1 MSSVL
6 TAVLKATLGLLV
18 NKGRDKAAAKLREG
32 EVTDQKFRNL
42 IVREIDDI
50 KSKLDGLARKDIL
63 ASVSFFKE
71 GIVILYEVFE
81 KAKHDKKFAITAKV
95 TAAADK
101 NLDVSLES
109 SATGIKTVSLAESL
123 KNLRLDDLDEITREL
138 LSDAKGRFKEARRKA
153 TEAFGNEALDTS
165 DRILAM
171 VIRVMATILEKVDN
185 PVNSLPACRV
195 CLEELHAL
203 PAVQKSITVEL
214 TAGFKSW
221 FNKDER
227 KKIVTAVCN
236 MNHVIYEVTQMVD
249 SSIKEAVFMWP
260 YIDTGTETFEPL
272 RDARVCRILGAQD
285 VDYKFQA
292 QTFGQKGAEEHK
304 LTKVGG
310 ITTNSKEEF
319 IIGDN
324 SGGSPNIKV
333 FDSNGRFL
341 YSLSLFCC
349 TTYKSTHV
357 WEVKDVATD
366 QDDSIYV
373 LTDLLNKRRDGFDDF
388 IRSGVC
394 VLDKDNCQRQC
405 FYLRDRF
412 RGFALTVEESSKRVF
427 VANAIWS
434 SDGKNNGLDVY
445 ENNGAFVCNFDM
457 EGDLPTTL
465 DITSDNDGRVLML
478 GEEYVQAFNVHGV
491 LLYKWSKVAKHTPPE
506 TSVGFDQKFY
516 SAGEHIIIVTF
527 YIILKDKV
535 QHCFVS
541 IYTKEGEFLYSIHL
555 NLPVRVSIRITGIT
569 LTAKGRIAMA
579 YVTDDNQGT
588 ILLL

>member
-18 NKGRDKAAAKLREG
+18 KKGRDKAAAKLREG
-32 EVTDQKFRNL
+32 DVTDQKFGNL

-50 KSKLDGLARKDIL
+50 KTKLDGLARKDIL
-63 ASVSFFKE
+63 ASINFFKE
-71 GIVILYEVFE
+71 GIAILYEVFK
-81 KAKHDKKFAITAKV
+81 KAKRDEKCAITAK
-95 TAAADK
+95 ADE
-101 NLDVSLES
+101 NLDVSLQS
-109 SATGIKTVSLAESL
+109 SATGIKTVSLTQSL

-185 PVNSLPACRV
+185 PGNSLPACRV

-203 PAVQKSITVEL
+203 AAVQKSITVEL
-214 TAGFKSW
+214 TAGFKSL
-221 FNKDER
+221 FSKDER
-227 KKIVTAVCN
+227 KKIITAVCN
-236 MNHVIYEVTQMVD
+236 INHVIYEVTQMVD

-260 YIDTGTETFEPL
+260 YVDTGKETFEPL

-292 QTFGQKGAEEHK
+292 QTFGQEGAGEHK
-304 LTKVGG
+304 LTRVGG

-333 FDSNGRFL
+333 FDSNGKFL

-357 WEVKDVATD
+357 WEIKDVATD

-373 LTDLLNKRRDGFDDF
+373 LTQLLNKSRDHFDDF

-394 VLDKDNCQRQC
+394 VLDKDNCLRQC
-405 FYLRDRF
+405 FYLRD
-412 RGFALTVEESSKRVF
+412 GLKGLALTVEESSKRIF

-434 SDGKNNGLDVY
+434 SDGKNNGVDVY

-457 EGDLPTTL
+457 EGDRPKTL

-478 GEEYVQAFNVHGV
+478 GRDFVQAFNVHGV
-491 LLYKWSKVAKHTPPE
+491 LLHKWSKVANDTPPG
-506 TSVGFDQKFY
+506 TSVGFHQKFY

-527 YIILKDKV
+527 YIILKDKI
-535 QHCFVS
+535 QYCFLS
-541 IYTKEGEFLYSIHL
+541 IYTKEGDFLYSIHL

-569 LTAKGRIAMA
+569 VTAKGRIAIA